1 MLKSPAASGGDTR
14 ELPSPLTLSPSP
26 QRVQLHSPL
35 AVSVPLTAVKPSAP
49 TGLDFAAGCLAGTV
63 SVLVCH
69 PIDTIRIQVQN
80 GQFSKI
86 SECYQ
91 SYLRNGGRLGLFKGL
106 FPPLMGASLQNAGV
120 FGMKAV
126 TQVFLKDT
134 NDKSGQDSVFTSDK
148 MISSAAA
155 GLAGG
160 VIASPIEL
168 LKIRQQ
174 LSQRGCDSAKLW
186 PLTRGIV
193 TNSGCLSI
201 FRGLSATLVREVPA
215 SIVWFTTYDYSKK
228 ELQGVLPK
236 DSVVSDVAAVLTAA
250 SLAGM
255 SSWAI
260 TYPIDVVKTKIQAEP
275 SLKWKDRVSCAQM
288 FRRLLKESGRS
299 VFIRT
304 L

>member
-1 MLKSPAASGGDTR
+1 
-14 ELPSPLTLSPSP
+14 
-26 QRVQLHSPL
+26 VQLPSPL

-168 LKIRQQ
+168 LKI
-174 LSQRGCDSAKLW
+174 
-186 PLTRGIV
+186 
-193 TNSGCLSI
+193 SI
-201 FRGLSATLVREVPA
+201 
-215 SIVWFTTYDYSKK
+215 
-228 ELQGVLPK
+228 
-236 DSVVSDVAAVLTAA
+236 
-250 SLAGM
+250 AGM
-255 SSWAI
+255 SSYAN

-299 VFIRT
+299 VFMRGFGATMLRAVPANMLIFGVYELTLELAGFGNFNRT
-304 L
+304 TSSSSSSSSS